1 MWKKSRKNGT
11 ALIRK
16 RETRFLSL
24 MLSPRNRVSATI
36 YASSRDCLKKPG
48 FGLPEIQETGFLR
61 SFTRKNWLKAS
72 PFEGEIKI
80 RLFITPILFLL
91 GRGRSQ
97 TVTGQLSQVN
107 C

>member
-1 MWKKSRKNGT
+1 MFINYQKELVESRNT
-11 ALIRK
+11 
-16 RETRFLSL
+16 S
-24 MLSPRNRVSATI
+24 
-36 YASSRDCLKKPG
+36 
-48 FGLPEIQETGFLR
+48 Q
-61 SFTRKNWLKAS
+61 
-72 PFEGEIKI
+72 GEIKI